1 MIYSNHNNV
10 EKAKPNRE
18 IGTESHGSFMKDR
31 QVTMTLYNCV
41 FIFLQSLLFKRTDMN
56 KRLYLPMLIS
66 VLLAG
71 CGGGGTS
78 TVETSVNSI
87 PSIEDTTS
95 AASLTAFEAP
105 VLSES
110 TKQDYLDAINSVRAI
125 QQDCGSEGIK
135 PAVSP
140 LVWNDKL
147 YSIAAEHSI
156 DLAAWNNGVVTE
168 AEASTRFSH
177 EGSGTES
184 DWTAQKQELGRGS
197 TTRERVENSGYS
209 WQAFGENI
217 AAGTTTDTAVAVVQQ
232 WLDSPPHCTNLMSS
246 NYTEVGMAMV
256 EDANSFYIH
265 YWTQNFG
272 KPQ

>member
-1 MIYSNHNNV
+1 MI
-10 EKAKPNRE
+10 KK
-18 IGTESHGSFMKDR
+18 I
-31 QVTMTLYNCV
+31 
-41 FIFLQSLLFKRTDMN
+41 
-56 KRLYLPMLIS
+56 YLPMLMG
-66 VLLAG
+66 VLLVG

-78 TVETSVNSI
+78 TVETSANTT

-95 AASLTAFEAP
+95 AVSLTSFEAP
-105 VLSES
+105 LLSAS
-110 TKQDYLDAINSVRAI
+110 VKQDYLDAINTARAI
-125 QQDCGSEGIK
+125 QQDCGSEGTK

-156 DLAAWNNGVVTE
+156 DLAEWNNGVVTE

-177 EGSGTES
+177 DGSGTES

-197 TTRERVENSGYS
+197 TSRERAENSGYK
-209 WQAFGENI
+209 WQASGENI

-232 WLDSPPHCTNLMSS
+232 WLDSPPHCANLMSI